1 MFSQMQLQTPHEL
14 DNLSSSLNSSHRRDC
29 ELNPWHQYNGWK
41 VWNVPDSQY
50 FVCVRE
56 DAGKVLEVNKT
67 LPISTI
73 VRTIELALDD
83 REKTPTATWQQI
95 RQILAESKA
104 AFWGN
109 LLEVARQQE
118 ELRHWQ

>member
-1 MFSQMQLQTPHEL
+1 MFSQMQPQAPHKLEQ
-14 DNLSSSLNSSHRRDC
+14 LSTTQRYDSES
-29 ELNPWHQYNGWK
+29 NPWHEYNGWK
-41 VWNVPDSQY
+41 IWNVPDSHY

-83 REKTPTATWQQI
+83 REQTPTATWQQV
-95 RQILAESKA
+95 RQVLAESKA
-104 AFWGN
+104 AFWWS
-109 LLEVARQQE
+109 LLEVARHKE
-118 ELRHWQ
+118 ELRKSSF

>member
-1 MFSQMQLQTPHEL
+1 MFSQMQPQAPQ
-14 DNLSSSLNSSHRRDC
+14 NLEQLRATQHHNC
-29 ELNPWHQYNGWK
+29 EPNPWHEYNGWK
-41 VWNVPDSQY
+41 IWNVPDSNY

-67 LPISTI
+67 LAISTI

-83 REKTPTATWQQI
+83 REQTPTATWNQI

-104 AFWGN
+104 AFWWS
-109 LLEVARQQE
+109 LLEVARQKE
-118 ELRHWQ
+118 DRRKLYF